1 MNNRLLHID
10 IYRAVC
16 IIVVIYS
23 HILLFSIGYK
33 EESFITIFMR
43 TFFLNAFFFISG
55 YVFYKDKIIDLNQFY
70 IAIYKKIK
78 SILFPS
84 FISLWIFTYING
96 SDFTKSLFSDS
107 KGGYWFTFVLFEMFL
122 LFLCITFV
130 INRIKN
136 KILRLVII
144 VAITSILYYFHKI
157 NFFSGCM
164 YKDLFSLGG
173 LYYIPSFSLGVICK
187 LYDDIFNKILN
198 NKIILLISAIITFF
212 IFTNIDIVPL
222 IIRNIVTT
230 LFVLQL
236 IFHIVNSID
245 KSEYKILISNLSLIG
260 TNTLQIYFLHYYLLF
275 RLPEPLIS
283 YMHSLY
289 SDSCFASNSCVSLV
303 EFIVIGTVAIAISF
317 LSIYI
322 AKIINIIPFTSM
334 FLFGK
339 YKK

>member
-10 IYRAVC
+10 IYRAIC

-23 HILLFSIGYK
+23 HLLLFSIGYK
-33 EESFITIFMR
+33 EESFITIFIR

-55 YVFYKDKIIDLNQFY
+55 YVFYKDKIIYLNQFY
-70 IAIYKKIK
+70 IEIYKKTK

-96 SDFTKSLFSDS
+96 SDFIKSLFSSS
-107 KGGYWFTFVLFEMFL
+107 KGGYWFTFVLFEMFVI
-122 LFLCITFV
+122 FLCINLV
-130 INRIKN
+130 INRIKS
-136 KILRLVII
+136 KIVRLVII
-144 VAITSILYYFHKI
+144 VAVTFILYYFNKANI
-157 NFFSGCM
+157 FSGI
-164 YKDLFSLGG
+164 YIDLFSLGG
-173 LYYIPSFSLGVICK
+173 LMYYIPVFGLGIICK

-198 NKIILLISAIITFF
+198 NKNVLFISSIIIFF
-212 IFTNIDIVPL
+212 IFNNIDIIPL

-245 KSEYKILISNLSLIG
+245 LSKYKVLISNLSIIG
-260 TNTLQIYFLHYYLLF
+260 TNTLQIYFLHYYFLF

-283 YMHSLY
+283 YMHSLH
-289 SDSCFASNSCVSLV
+289 SDHCFVSTSCASLV
-303 EFIVIGTVAIAISF
+303 EFIVIGTLSTAISF
-317 LSIYI
+317 LCIYI
-322 AKIINIIPFTSM
+322 AKIINLIPFANM